1 MSNLAAWK
9 KLKFESVFLLDLRL
23 PDLFFMNLQMSK
35 FAFLN
40 TTTIIFCL
48 IYSLNIPHS
57 NQNPSLFLHWSL
69 SINDQSLLYISA
81 AGKKIILTFMKYY
94 LRKYL
99 WHFFS
104 CHFAIV
110 TGDGLLPG
118 HDEKYK
124 VHNLFIVSK
133 LSS

>member
-40 TTTIIFCL
+40 TTTII
-48 IYSLNIPHS
+48 YSLNIPHS
-57 NQNPSLFLHWSL
+57 NQNPSLFLHWNL

-81 AGKKIILTFMKYY
+81 AGKKI
-94 LRKYL
+94 
-99 WHFFS
+99 
-104 CHFAIV
+104 
-110 TGDGLLPG
+110 DGLLPG
-118 HDEKYK
+118 LDEKYK
-124 VHNLFIVSK
+124 VHSLFIVSK